1 MRYLELLAPARTTEI
16 GIAAIDCGTD
26 AVYIAGPAFGAR
38 AAAGNPVEDIARL
51 CSYAHRFGVRIYVTL
66 NTILYDSELEEAA
79 GLIKE
84 LVDAG
89 ADAIIVQDP
98 AVMALGGD
106 APVYHAS
113 TQCAIR
119 TPEKAAFM
127 ESLGFGRL
135 ILERQLSLDE
145 IRAIRAATDAELE
158 FFVHGALCMSYSG
171 QCYLSEKLTGRS
183 ANRGSCIQACRSLY
197 DLYDASGKLLSKRRA
212 FLSLKDLMLLDRLE
226 DLAEVGV
233 DSFKIEGRLKNG
245 SYVRSVVKSYS
256 AALDALVKKYPD
268 KYCRASFGHSS
279 AGGPAPLEK
288 TFNRGYTQ
296 LYIDGKKGKWASLDT
311 PKSMGELIGTVDGLS
326 RKEGLTR
333 ISVKPAAPGLRLCNG
348 DGFAFV
354 RSDGGIG
361 GFRGFRCSGLE
372 IDCRGA
378 EGLEKGMQLYRNLS
392 TEFERS
398 VAAEKAVREIPV
410 TIDFSTSP
418 EMTNMSSRPS
428 SEGPRGEISLTATSE
443 DGRRVSLTRSLEG
456 AEVALNPERMESIVR
471 TQLGKRSSCYV
482 FSVGTISGT
491 LPLLSAAFLNGI
503 RRDLADLLDATPV
516 QPIPLRKGVRSP
528 KAIPSSLDYKANIAN
543 HITEDIYKDLG
554 SAVTELAYELSHRQG
569 AELMRSRY
577 CLRKELGLCPSRDPL
592 FLKNNGRTLRLDFD
606 CKSCEMI
613 VR

>member
-66 NTILYDSELEEAA
+66 NTILYNGELEQAA

-84 LVDAG
+84 LTSAG

-106 APVYHAS
+106 GPVYHAS
-113 TQCAIR
+113 TQCAMR

-145 IRAIRAATDAELE
+145 IRAIRAVTDAELE

-171 QCYLSEKLTGRS
+171 QCYLSEKIAGRS
-183 ANRGSCIQACRSLY
+183 ANRGACVQACRSLY
-197 DLYDASGKLLSKRRA
+197 DLYDASGKLLAKRRA

-226 DLAEVGV
+226 DLADAGVG
-233 DSFKIEGRLKNG
+233 SFKIEGRLKNG

-311 PKSMGELIGTVDGLS
+311 PKSMGELIGTVESLQ
-326 RKEGLTR
+326 RREGLTR
-333 ISVKPAAPGLRLCNG
+333 IGVKAAAPGLRLCNG

-354 RSDGGIG
+354 RTDGGIG

-372 IDCRGA
+372 IECRAA
-378 EGLEKGMQLYRNLS
+378 EGLEKGMALYRNLS
-392 TEFERS
+392 MEFERS
-398 VAAEKAVREIPV
+398 VSAEKAIRKIEVTADFVCNGDICVRAI
-410 TIDFSTSP
+410 
-418 EMTNMSSRPS
+418 
-428 SEGPRGEISLTATSE
+428 SE
-443 DGRRVSLTRSLEG
+443 DGRCVSVSKAVG
-456 AEVALNPERMESIVR
+456 DAETAQNAGRMESMVR
-471 TQLGKRSSCYV
+471 SQLGKRSGCYHFNV
-482 FSVGTISGT
+482 NTISGT
-491 LPLLSAAFLNGI
+491 LPLLSAAFLNSI
-503 RRDLADLLDATPV
+503 RRELAEQLDATPL
-516 QPIPLRKGVRSP
+516 QPVPLRKGSRSP
-528 KAIPSSLDYKANIAN
+528 GSIPAALDYKANVAN
-543 HITEDIYKDLG
+543 HITEEFYQGLG
-554 SAVTELAYELSHRQG
+554 AEVTEPAYELSHRQG

-577 CLRKELGLCPSRDPL
+577 CLRKELGMCPGSEPL

-606 CKSCEMI
+606 CKACEMS

>member
-1 MRYLELLAPARTTEI
+1 MELLAPARTTEI

-79 GLIKE
+79 SLIKN

-106 APVYHAS
+106 GPVYHAS

-145 IRAIRAATDAELE
+145 IRAIRATTDAELE

-171 QCYLSEKLTGRS
+171 QCYLSEKIAGRS
-183 ANRGSCIQACRSLY
+183 ANRGACVQACRSLY
-197 DLYDASGKLLSKRRA
+197 DLYDANGKLLAKRRA

-226 DLAEVGV
+226 DLAGAGV

-256 AALDALVKKYPD
+256 AALDALVKKYPH

-296 LYIDGKKGKWASLDT
+296 LYIDGKKDKWASLDT
-311 PKSMGELIGTVDGLS
+311 PKSMGELIGSVEGIS
-326 RKEGLTR
+326 RREGLTR
-333 ISVKPAAPGLRLCNG
+333 VSVKPTALGLRLCNG

-354 RSDGGIG
+354 RTDGGIG
-361 GFRGFRCSGLE
+361 GFRGFRCEGLE
-372 IDCRGA
+372 IECRAA
-378 EGLEKGMQLYRNLS
+378 EGLEKGMPLYRNLS
-392 TEFERS
+392 MEFERS
-398 VAAEKAVREIPV
+398 VAAEKAVREIAV
-410 TIDFSTSP
+410 TIDVVC
-418 EMTNMSSRPS
+418 NSS
-428 SEGPRGEISLTATSE
+428 IVVTAKSE
-443 DGRRVSLTRSLEG
+443 DGRSVSISRSLEG
-456 AEVALNPERMESIVR
+456 TEKALNPERMESMVR
-471 TQLGKRSSCYV
+471 TQLGKRSSCYQ
-482 FSVGTISGT
+482 FSVNSVTGS
-491 LPLLSAAFLNGI
+491 LPLLPAAFLNGI
-503 RRDLADLLDATPV
+503 RRDLADLLDATPL
-516 QPIPLRKGVRSP
+516 QPVPLRKGIRAP
-528 KAIPSSLDYKANIAN
+528 KSIPASLDYKANIAN
-543 HITEDIYKDLG
+543 HVTEDFYKGLG
-554 SAVTELAYELSHRQG
+554 SSVTEPAYELSHRSG

-577 CLRKELGLCPSRDPL
+577 CLRKELGMCPGREPL

-606 CKSCEMI
+606 CKTCEM
-613 VR
+613 VVK